1 MSKKIIIGSRGSKL
15 ALLYA
20 QQAKDKIIENT
31 NLGNDDILIK
41 SITTK
46 GDELQNIRLSEVGGK
61 GLFSSN
67 IEKELQLKNI
77 DIAVHALK
85 DMPANETKGLITDS
99 FLKRNDPR
107 EILITKNNKK
117 LKDLDEK
124 SIVGTSSFRREF
136 QIKKIRKDLNCKL
149 IRGNVD
155 TRIRKLNE
163 GIYDAIIL
171 SYAGI
176 KFLKFE
182 NEISEIF
189 SVEEIIP
196 SAGQGIIALQCR
208 ENDIFQI
215 LIGIGIF
222 LLFLVFRGLISKLV
236 IKKLEV
242 ISKRTTNKLDDTF
255 VQSLVGPARFLPIV
269 LGFFIASYYMTFS
282 LEGREVVDTIN
293 RTLITILI
301 FWVIHQIIEPIS
313 YILSGL
319 DKILTRELI
328 GWIIKSLKILIF
340 ILGLAAVLELWGI
353 KIGPI
358 IAGLGLFGVAV
369 ALGAQDL
376 FKNLISGILVLVEK
390 RFKIG
395 DWIAV
400 EGIIEGIVEKIGF
413 RSTTIR
419 KFDKSL
425 AIIPNFQFAENA
437 VVNVSETSNWLI
449 SWIITLQYDTTV
461 DQLKKIRDE
470 IENHINSSEDYNTSI
485 GVAVRVD
492 KFSDSSID
500 MYVRCFTK
508 SGSWSN
514 WLDVKERLA
523 IAIKEIVEK
532 NGASFAFPSQSIY
545 VEKK

>member
-1 MSKKIIIGSRGSKL
+1 M
-15 ALLYA
+15 
-20 QQAKDKIIENT
+20 
-31 NLGNDDILIK
+31 
-41 SITTK
+41 
-46 GDELQNIRLSEVGGK
+46 
-61 GLFSSN
+61 
-67 IEKELQLKNI
+67 
-77 DIAVHALK
+77 
-85 DMPANETKGLITDS
+85 
-99 FLKRNDPR
+99 
-107 EILITKNNKK
+107 
-117 LKDLDEK
+117 
-124 SIVGTSSFRREF
+124 
-136 QIKKIRKDLNCKL
+136 
-149 IRGNVD
+149 
-155 TRIRKLNE
+155 
-163 GIYDAIIL
+163 
-171 SYAGI
+171 
-176 KFLKFE
+176 
-182 NEISEIF
+182 
-189 SVEEIIP
+189 EIINNF
-196 SAGQGIIALQCR
+196 SDIFLSVWNKGILGV
-208 ENDIFQI
+208 DIFQI

-222 LLFLVFRGLISKLV
+222 LIFLIFRGIISKLI
-236 IKKLEV
+236 IKKLEI

-255 VQSLVGPARFLPIV
+255 VSSLVGPARFLPIV

-301 FWVIHQIIEPIS
+301 FWVIHQIIEPVS

-319 DKILTRELI
+319 DKLLTRELI

-395 DWIAV
+395 DWISV

-437 VVNVSETSNWLI
+437 VINKSQITNWRI
-449 SWIITLQYDTTV
+449 SWTITLQYDSTV
-461 DQLKKIRDE
+461 EQLKTIRNE
-470 IENHINSSEDYNTSI
+470 IEDFINSSEDYDTKV
-485 GVAVRVD
+485 GVSVRVD
-492 KFSDSSID
+492 KFADSSID
-500 MYVRCFTK
+500 MYVRCYTK
-508 SGSWSN
+508 TNSWSEM
-514 WLDVKERLA
+514 LLVKERLA
-523 IAIKEIVEK
+523 IKIKEIVEGNK
-532 NGASFAFPSQSIY
+532 ASFAFPSTSVY